1 MAYSPSE
8 DSRRR
13 VLSEWLDNVSDI
25 DYPPWLAEREATFP
39 PEPFLGEHATAL
51 PPLVLE
57 ACVVLL
63 C

>member
-1 MAYSPSE
+1 M
-8 DSRRR
+8 
-13 VLSEWLDNVSDI
+13 LSEWLDNVSDI